1 MDEVI
6 KEQAREIMSGMFRKP
21 IHEGVNAI
29 ASAIAGERKRCAEA
43 VLAEKL
49 AGETNDPTD
58 ISYNVAIEHAHDAIW
73 RTA

>member
-43 VLAEKL
+43 VHRVAKDFYGNTDQMHAAALILSEIE
-49 AGETNDPTD
+49 AG
-58 ISYNVAIEHAHDAIW
+58 A
-73 RTA
+73 